1 MPKIKV
7 MIVDDHPMIREG
19 LTYMLS
25 SCHTFEIVDD
35 CGNAEEA
42 YQLSLQKNP
51 DIILMDIKMEGKNGI
66 EAARRILKDMPEI
79 KIIFLTVFEDAEF
92 IRQALEAG
100 GSGYILKHVSKD
112 KLIDTIQRV
121 YDGERVFDPT
131 VFNRIVEGYIKLS
144 NAPEVPEKTVEIE
157 QTIELTP
164 REQEI
169 LYHLMKGM
177 TNKEISAA
185 THLAI
190 DTVKTHLRNIFRKM
204 GVKNR
209 SQAITEG
216 IKFLKIASKIKAH

>member
-1 MPKIKV
+1 MPQVRI

-25 SCHTFEIVDD
+25 SCPDFEIVDD

-42 YQLSLQKNP
+42 YRISLQKKP
-51 DIILMDIKMEGKNGI
+51 DVILMDIKMEGKNGI
-66 EAARRILKDMPEI
+66 EAARLILKDMPEI
-79 KIIFLTVFEDAEF
+79 KIIFLTVFEDAGF

-100 GSGYILKHVSKD
+100 GSGYVLKHVSKD

-121 YDGERVFDPT
+121 YHGERIFDPT

-144 NAPEVPEKTVEIE
+144 NAPEVTEEAVDIE

-185 THLAI
+185 SHLAI

-216 IKFLKIASKIKAH
+216 MKFLKISSK